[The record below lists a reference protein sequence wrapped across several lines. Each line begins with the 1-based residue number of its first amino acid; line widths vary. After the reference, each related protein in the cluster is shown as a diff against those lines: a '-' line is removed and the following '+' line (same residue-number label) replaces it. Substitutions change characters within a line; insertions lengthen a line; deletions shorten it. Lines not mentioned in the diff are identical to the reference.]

1 MAKKKSVKRKKVV
14 KKAKPIEA
22 EPVIAEPK
30 AVEPVIEPAAEP
42 IVEVHPPTVNCAGCR
57 RNVPFEDARKCTV
70 CTKYAC
76 EVCSKPGSCI
86 RCGKPL
92 EKERKC

>member
-22 EPVIAEPK
+22 EPVIAEP
-30 AVEPVIEPAAEP
+30 I
-42 IVEVHPPTVNCAGCR
+42 IEVHPPTVNCAGCR
-57 RNVPFEDARKCTV
+57 RNIPYEDARKCTV